1 MTLRKTLGGGA
12 GSIEPAAVRRIV
24 RELLDTKP
32 ATPLEEMAGFLGALD
47 SGYDVV
53 IGNRRAPGSRITR
66 RQPRVRETLGKGFT
80 MLVRMLLAP
89 GVSDFT
95 CGFKAFRREPA
106 REIFSRV
113 TLDGW
118 AFDAELV
125 VIALVHGYRL
135 AQVPVTWHHEADS
148 KVRVGR
154 AVASSLAGV
163 MRIRWQRLMGRYGRN
178 SRA

>member
-1 MTLRKTLGGGA
+1 MPMLALEGSVLVVDDEDAVAEFMRDLLESWGVQVTTASNA
-12 GSIEPAAVRRIV
+12 GE
-24 RELLDTKP
+24 
-32 ATPLEEMAGFLGALD
+32 
-47 SGYDVV
+47 
-53 IGNRRAPGSRITR
+53 
-66 RQPRVRETLGKGFT
+66 
-80 MLVRMLLAP
+80 
-89 GVSDFT
+89 
-95 CGFKAFRREPA
+95 A